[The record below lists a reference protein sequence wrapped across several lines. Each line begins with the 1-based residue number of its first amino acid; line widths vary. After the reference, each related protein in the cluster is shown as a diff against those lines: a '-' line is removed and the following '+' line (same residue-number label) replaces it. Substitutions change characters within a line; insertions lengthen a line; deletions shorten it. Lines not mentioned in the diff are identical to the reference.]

1 MQQKGFV
8 VLNQSASW
16 NAYQEETALAEFLVD
31 PDRPCQVVDLR
42 DT

>member
-16 NAYQEETALAEFLVD
+16 NAYQEETALARIAGRATL
-31 PDRPCQVVDLR
+31 LH
-42 DT
+42 